1 MPGIWLSCLV
11 ITFSARSLKTVS
23 GRTSDFKINTKI
35 GISAGLTFCHLGRD
49 GISLGSCPETLLMA
63 NCTSCAATS
72 TFRFKS
78 NCIVTVAR
86 PAVPDEIMLVMPEM
100 PANGSNKNKNQRF
113 FHKSPRFLIKENV
126 ARLSEI
132 YLKFCGKTTVNVVPA
147 PIVLSARIV
156 PLCRLTIV
164 SAKESPSPSPFS

>member
-1 MPGIWLSCLV
+1 MNGQRRVLNLRFV
-11 ITFSARSLKTVS
+11 LFY
-23 GRTSDFKINTKI
+23 TK
-35 GISAGLTFCHLGRD
+35 H
-49 GISLGSCPETLLMA
+49 
-63 NCTSCAATS
+63 
-72 TFRFKS
+72 
-78 NCIVTVAR
+78 
-86 PAVPDEIMLVMPEM
+86 AVK